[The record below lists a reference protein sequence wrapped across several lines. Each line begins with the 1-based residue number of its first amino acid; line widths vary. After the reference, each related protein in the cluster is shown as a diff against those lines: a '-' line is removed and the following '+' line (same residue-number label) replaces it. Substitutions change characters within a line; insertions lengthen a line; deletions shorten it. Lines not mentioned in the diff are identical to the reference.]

1 MKLLQTRRALLRSDL
16 TVALMHIRKGRFA
29 ERHRS
34 GDHELVFVEGLVD
47 IRNRRLVGGPTLRL
61 MLDFAGLVWVLWSK
75 IWFQVLRD
83 ELLRNKAW

>member
-1 MKLLQTRRALLRSDL
+1 MKLLQTRRTLVCSDL
-16 TVALMHIRKGRFA
+16 TVALMHIRKGCFA

-47 IRNRRLVGGPTLRL
+47 IRNRRLVGGATLRL
-61 MLDFAGLVWVLWSK
+61 MLDLAGLVRVLWSK